1 MIFTILNTAYM
12 SCFIAR
18 FTYHDEFGDRRVD
31 VTSARTYFYDSE
43 GQCDKNMWTFMKC
56 VDVVEQATEG
66 TGLAA
71 IKLTA
76 LGRPQFLVCVYFV
89 GLRYNHSHN
98 VLFGIL
104 PDKFHHKWG
113 MQVFSNYR

>member
-1 MIFTILNTAYM
+1 MHTTSCHTAAHMISLSLYLVLCNIVG
-12 SCFIAR
+12 R
-18 FTYHDEFGDRRVD
+18 FDYHDEFGDRRMD

-56 VDVVEQATEG
+56 VDVVHQATEG

-76 LGRPQFLVCVYFV
+76 LGRPQFLVSIVNIANVYDGAEIV
-89 GLRYNHSHN
+89 
-98 VLFGIL
+98 
-104 PDKFHHKWG
+104 
-113 MQVFSNYR
+113 